1 MEMCIRDSH
10 LIGGEFWMW
19 PGLVFGVII
28 FHAIV
33 EIIYAFDF
41 RALVKHPVQLLVI
54 LAAAA
59 AIMVGAQ
66 NDVLGF
72 DRWLPDESKVTG
84 VKLDAEDVYKRQVL
98 SL

>member
-1 MEMCIRDSH
+1 MCLVMGFVSALGFR

-41 RALVKHPVQLLVI
+41 RALVKHPGSARESSSPPRGRLWS
-54 LAAAA
+54 ARE
-59 AIMVGAQ
+59 

-72 DRWLPDESKVTG
+72 DRWLPDGARSRASSSTQT
-84 VKLDAEDVYKRQVL
+84 AMT
-98 SL
+98 